1 MSGGLIQAVL
11 GMLMSSDIERN
22 SQNLDIVNGVFLFL
36 CRRRLKYAKIST
48 FFPSLGQA
56 IS

>member
-36 CRRRLKYAKIST
+36 CRRLKYAKIST